1 MLLLKTDLA
10 TGIARHD
17 FCSAQFD
24 NPAPVTT
31 PPRTLYVLVSTP
43 RSGSTWLCS
52 EIYRHTGLL
61 AHEYLQHYQYL
72 PHLASRFGVAHESRV
87 AGGTTIDV
95 NLSDYYEALLRWRS
109 RHGVLGI
116 NAHVGH
122 LPALQAFLAV
132 YRQRNP
138 DSEIVIDYL
147 SRGDKYRQA
156 TSLAIARRNRQWS
169 KTSDVPSPADEG
181 LPGCSQQWLLL
192 LDAAKAYRQIL
203 REERAMMAE
212 RGVLRPQHILAY
224 EDLVRD
230 GVADYISHLMA
241 RLNLP
246 ATERRDSSPVVLQQ
260 QSGPL
265 NTALAGRLRRWQP
278 LLGVASRI
286 AAPIRSL
293 SDGLRRGFRKRPRQ
307 QLRLLC

>member
-1 MLLLKTDLA
+1 MLLLKTDLE

-17 FCSAQFD
+17 FCGAQFD
-24 NPAPVTT
+24 NPVPVTT
-31 PPRTLYVLVSTP
+31 PPRALYVLVSTP

-52 EIYRHTGLL
+52 EIYRRSGLL

-72 PHLASRFGVAHESRV
+72 PQLASRFGVAHENHV
-87 AGGTTIDV
+87 ARGTTIDI
-95 NLSDYYEALLRWRS
+95 NLSDYYEALVRWRS
-109 RHGVLGI
+109 HHGVLGI

-132 YRQRNP
+132 FRQRNP
-138 DSEIVIDYL
+138 DSEIVIDHL
-147 SRGDKYRQA
+147 SRHDKYRQA
-156 TSLAIARRNRQWS
+156 ASLAIARRNRQWS
-169 KTSDVPSPADEG
+169 KTGDVPAPADEG
-181 LPGCSQQWLLL
+181 LPGSWQQWLLL

-203 REERAMMAE
+203 RQDRAMMAE
-212 RGVLRPQHILAY
+212 RGALEPQRILAY
-224 EDLVRD
+224 EDLLRGGMD
-230 GVADYISHLMA
+230 DYITTLMA
-241 RLNLP
+241 RLKLP
-246 ATERRDSSPVVLQQ
+246 AAERRSSPPVALQQ

-265 NTALAGRLRRWQP
+265 NAALAGRLRRWQP

-293 SDGLRRGFRKRPRQ
+293 SDGRRRGLRKRPRQ